1 METVYIVIIG
11 ILFILAIS
19 DLIVGV
25 SNDAV
30 NFLNSAIGAKVAS
43 FRTIMI
49 IAALGVLAGAVFSS
63 GMMEVARKGIFNP
76 SMFYFSEI
84 MLIFLAV
91 MITDVILLDKFNSMG
106 MPTSTTVSIVF
117 ELLGAAV
124 GMAAIKLAWGSP
136 ESLLPIKQFMVDN
149 NMLRDISSDINVAD
163 FINTS
168 KALAIIAGIFL
179 SVLVAFSVG
188 ALVQYL
194 ARIVFSFNYK
204 IRIKWFGAIWG
215 GLAFSIITFF
225 IFIKGAKGASF
236 MTADIKE
243 WFQANTWII
252 LAISFVGWTLLL
264 QFLHWIFKL
273 NILKLVVMVGTFSLA
288 MAFAGNDLVNF
299 IGVPLAGYSS
309 FREWMANP
317 GVDPDNLL
325 MVAMSGKVVTP
336 TLFLLLAGL
345 IMVVTLF
352 FSRKAKSVVKTS
364 LDLSRQHVG
373 EERFQPTIIS
383 RSIVRSAMNVNNV
396 LGKVVPSS
404 VSGWISKQFEPL
416 KVEPYKNADEIP
428 AFDLIR
434 ASVNLVVASVLIAFG
449 TSLKLPLSTTYVTF
463 MVAMGTSLADNA
475 WGRESAVYRV
485 SGVIAVIGGWFLTA
499 FSAFMVA
506 FILVGIL
513 KVGGFVAIIVIV
525 SLTAIMAYKSHL
537 SHKKKNQLSKV
548 EDDEIEN
555 LTDHTIVE
563 KSATTIAKNLEIVEV
578 QLKTVIKNLD
588 KENLKGLKASR
599 KEIAAVTSRTKYLK
613 DNLGVILE
621 KLRDDSD
628 NDFYFVQVLDYLR
641 EIMHNATFIIK
652 PSIVHVDNNH
662 KPLLKEQIDELTNIC
677 KLSSELSQKIVLSI
691 KEPAQADEEAILKAQ
706 SNLKDIF
713 NKYTK
718 NQFRR
723 LKSAKVGTKNSV
735 LYLHII
741 DEWKNMSLHL
751 VNLYKSYRDF
761 ADYHSTK

>member
-49 IAALGVLAGAVFSS
+49 IAALGVLVGAVFSS

-84 MLIFLAV
+84 MLIFLTV
-91 MITDVILLDKFNSMG
+91 MITDVILLDRFNSMG

-124 GMAAIKLAWGSP
+124 GMAVIKIAWGSP

-149 NMLRDISSDINVAD
+149 NMLQSITSEINVAD

-168 KALAIIAGIFL
+168 KALAIISGIFL
-179 SVLVAFSVG
+179 SILVAFSIG

-204 IRIKWFGAIWG
+204 VRIKYFGAIWG

-225 IFIKGAKGASF
+225 IFIKGAKGATF
-236 MTADIKE
+236 MTSEVHD
-243 WFQANTWII
+243 WFTANAWMI
-252 LAISFVGWTLLL
+252 LAVSFIGWTVLL
-264 QFLHWIFKL
+264 QLLNWIFKL

-309 FREWMANP
+309 FTEWMKNP

-325 MVAMSGKVVTP
+325 MVAMSGKVATP
-336 TLFLLLAGL
+336 SIFLFLAGL
-345 IMVVTLF
+345 IMVLTLF

-373 EERFQPTIIS
+373 EERFQPTIVS
-383 RSIVRSAMNVNNV
+383 RSIVRSAMNINNTF
-396 LGKVVPSS
+396 GKIIPSS
-404 VSGWISKQFEPL
+404 ISKWVSKQFDPV
-416 KVEPYKNADEIP
+416 KAEPYKNADEIP

-499 FSAFMVA
+499 FSAFMLA
-506 FILVGIL
+506 FILVAIL
-513 KVGGFVAIIVIV
+513 KVGGFASIVIV
-525 SLTAIMAYKSHL
+525 ILLTALLIFRSHFL
-537 SHKKKNQLSKV
+537 NKKRVNTTN
-548 EDDEIEN
+548 DENTDIDG
-555 LTDHTIVE
+555 LTDQTIVE
-563 KSATTIAKNLEIVEV
+563 KSATTIAKNLEVVEK
-578 QLKTVIKNLD
+578 QLTSVIKNLD
-588 KENLKGLKASR
+588 KENLKGLKASK

-621 KLRDDSD
+621 KLRDDND

-652 PSIVHVDNNH
+652 PAINHVDNNH
-662 KPLLKEQIDELTNIC
+662 KPLLKEQIEELKIIC

-691 KEPAQADEEAILKAQ
+691 KEPANVNENEILKIQ
-706 SNLKDIF
+706 SQLMDAFKRN
-713 NKYTK
+713 TK
-718 NQFRR
+718 SQFRR

-761 ADYHSTK
+761 ADYQSVK

>member
-1 METVYIVIIG
+1 METFYLILVVI
-11 ILFILAIS
+11 LVLLAIS

-91 MITDVILLDKFNSMG
+91 MITDVILLDGFNTLG

-124 GMAAIKLAWGSP
+124 GMATIKIMWGSP

-149 NMLRDISSDINVAD
+149 NMLRDITSEINVAD

-179 SVLVAFSVG
+179 SVVVAFSIG

-204 IRIKWFGAIWG
+204 VRIKYFGAIWG
-215 GLAFSIITFF
+215 GLAFSTITFF
-225 IFIKGAKGASF
+225 IFIKGAKSATF
-236 MTADIKE
+236 MTPELKD
-243 WFQANTWII
+243 WFIANTWQIM
-252 LAISFVGWTLLL
+252 AISFVGWTIVL
-264 QFLHWIFKL
+264 QLFQMLFKL
-273 NILKLVVMVGTFSLA
+273 NILKLVVLIGTFSLA

-299 IGVPLAGYSS
+299 IGVPLAGFASY
-309 FREWMANP
+309 REWASDPSIDP
-317 GVDPDNLL
+317 GNLL
-325 MVAMSGKVVTP
+325 MTAMGGKVATP

-345 IMVVTLF
+345 IMVLTLF

-364 LDLSRQHVG
+364 LDLSRQG
-373 EERFQPTIIS
+373 SSEERFQPTVVS
-383 RSIVRSAMNVNNV
+383 RAVVRSAMNMNNTVSKIFPKSFIDWVN
-396 LGKVVPSS
+396 
-404 VSGWISKQFEPL
+404 KQFEPIKLNL
-416 KVEPYKNADEIP
+416 KEDEIP
-428 AFDLIR
+428 AFDLVR

-485 SGVIAVIGGWFLTA
+485 AGVIAVVGGWFLTA
-499 FSAFMVA
+499 LTA
-506 FILVGIL
+506 FIAAFIIVSIL
-513 KVGGFVAIIVIV
+513 QFGGFVAVIAMV
-525 SLTAIMAYKSHL
+525 GVVIYVAYRTHI
-537 SHKKKNQLSKV
+537 SHKKKN
-548 EDDEIEN
+548 ENTTYIEIEDVS
-555 LTDHTIVE
+555 DHTIVE
-563 KSATTIAKNLEIVEV
+563 KSAKTIAKNLEIVEI
-578 QLKTVIKNLD
+578 QLKTVIKNLE
-588 KENLKGLKASR
+588 KENLKGLKTSK

-613 DNLGVILE
+613 DNLGTIIG
-621 KLRDDSD
+621 KLRDDTET
-628 NDFYFVQVLDYLR
+628 DFYFVQVLDYLR

-652 PSIVHVDNNH
+652 PAIEHVDNNH
-662 KPLLKEQIDELTNIC
+662 KPLLKEQIEELKILC
-677 KLSSELSQKIVLSI
+677 SLSSSLSQKIVLSI
-691 KEPAQADEEAILKAQ
+691 KDPAQADEEAILNSQAKLMETLKA
-706 SNLKDIF
+706 N
-713 NKYTK
+713 TK
-718 NQFRR
+718 IQFRR
-723 LKSAKVGTKNSV
+723 LKAAKVGTKNSI
-735 LYLHII
+735 LYMHLI

-761 ADYHSTK
+761 SDYQSNSK

>member
-1 METVYIVIIG
+1 METIYIVIIG
-11 ILFILAIS
+11 ILFLLAIS

-49 IAALGVLAGAVFSS
+49 IAALGVLVGAVFSS

-91 MITDVILLDKFNSMG
+91 MITDVILLDGFNTLG
-106 MPTSTTVSIVF
+106 LPTSTTVSIVF

-124 GMAAIKLAWGSP
+124 GMAAIKLVWGSP

-149 NMLRDISSDINVAD
+149 NMLRDIHTELNVAD

-179 SVLVAFSVG
+179 SVIVAFSIG

-194 ARIVFSFNYK
+194 ARLIFSFNYK
-204 IRIKWFGAIWG
+204 VRIKWFGAIWG
-215 GLAFSIITFF
+215 GFAFSIITFF

-236 MTADIKE
+236 MTPELKD
-243 WFQANTWII
+243 WFVANTWLI
-252 LAISFVGWTLLL
+252 LAASFVGWTMIL
-264 QFLHWIFKL
+264 QLFHWIFKI
-273 NILKLVVMVGTFSLA
+273 NILKIVVLIGTFSLA

-299 IGVPLAGYSS
+299 IGVPLAGYAS
-309 FREWMANP
+309 FKAWM
-317 GVDPDNLL
+317 VDPSVNPDDLL
-325 MVAMSGKVVTP
+325 MVAMSGKVATP
-336 TLFLLLAGL
+336 IMFLMLAGL
-345 IMVVTLF
+345 IMVVTLI

-364 LDLSRQHVG
+364 LDLSRQG
-373 EERFQPTIIS
+373 AGDERFQPTVVS
-383 RSIVRSAMNVNNV
+383 RAVVRSAMNVS
-396 LGKVVPSS
+396 KS
-404 VSGWISKQFEPL
+404 VSKFIPKPIRGWMSKQFEPNHDTD
-416 KVEPYKNADEIP
+416 YKGEEIP

-434 ASVNLVVASVLIAFG
+434 ASVNLIVASVLIAFG

-485 SGVIAVIGGWFLTA
+485 AGVIAVVGGWFLTA
-499 FSAFMVA
+499 LIA
-506 FILVGIL
+506 FIAAFVVVSLL
-513 KVGGFVAIIVIV
+513 KFGGFVSILALVA
-525 SLTAIMAYKSHL
+525 LTAYLAYRTHILHKNKKSDADESDIEGL
-537 SHKKKNQLSKV
+537 SDQ
-548 EDDEIEN
+548 
-555 LTDHTIVE
+555 TIVE
-563 KSATTIAKNLEIVEV
+563 KSANRIAKNLEIVVKE
-578 QLKTVIKNLD
+578 LKLVVKNLD

-599 KEIAAVTSRTKYLK
+599 KEIATVTSRTKYLK
-613 DNLGVILE
+613 DNLGVIID
-621 KLRDDSD
+621 KLRDDTD
-628 NDFYFVQVLDYLR
+628 TDFYFVQVLDYLR

-652 PSIVHVDNNH
+652 PAIEHVDNNH
-662 KPLLKEQIDELTNIC
+662 KPLLKEQIDELFNIC
-677 KLSSELSQKIVLSI
+677 SLSSDLTEKIVISI
-691 KEPAQADEEAILKAQ
+691 KEPAQADEEAILKSQAELLDTIKR
-706 SNLKDIF
+706 SN
-713 NKYTK
+713 K

-723 LKSAKVGTKNSV
+723 LKAAKVGTKNSI
-735 LYLHII
+735 LYLNIT

-761 ADYHSTK
+761 ADYQSNS